1 MRQFTKIL
9 IANRGEIACRI
20 IKTAK
25 KMGIT
30 TVAVYSDADAGTPH
44 VKQADEA
51 YHIGGAASADSYL
64 KAETIIE
71 VALQSGAQAIHPGF
85 GFLSEN
91 AQFVAAVEAA
101 GLVFIGPDSHA
112 IEVMGDK
119 IESKKWAVKA
129 GVSTVPGTA
138 DAVSD
143 IKVAKAAAKD
153 IGYPVMVKASAGGGG
168 KGMRVVEDETG
179 LEEGMIA
186 AMNEARNAFGD
197 DRVFIEKFVVKPR
210 HIEIQILA
218 DGKGGAVYLGERECS
233 IQRRH
238 QKVLEEAP
246 SPFISETT
254 RKAMGEQAVA
264 LARAVSYRSAGTVEF
279 IVGADQDFYF
289 LEMNTRLQ
297 VEHPVTELVYGLDLV
312 EWMIRIAAGEA
323 LSLSQEEIKPTGWAM
338 EARLY
343 AEDPERDFLPSIGQL
358 VRYREPDGEGI
369 RVDSGV
375 EEGGAISM
383 FYDPMIAKLIAY
395 GTERTQA
402 IERLYEALDHYE
414 IKGIQSNRQFLS
426 AVLENDAYRAGDI
439 TTGFIASEFADGFTA
454 SQPEKAQRSKMMAL
468 ATALFWQSN
477 ERYYHQSGEQ
487 DFIVIDKAQGTD
499 SQEAVSLGL
508 NYEGGLQVKSAG
520 ADHVLSEVPTSGL
533 YKGLIDGIPF
543 AAQLGIDN
551 HHLTVTKGSSRLM
564 MQVLPA
570 RMAAYLQYMPVTQE
584 GAGADQVIA
593 PMPGLLTRLMV
604 KEGDVVQKGQ
614 NIAVIEAMKM
624 ENMLTAEANGIVKSI
639 KAEVGM
645 NLNVEDLIVELSLS
659 EDAG

>member
-1 MRQFTKIL
+1 MTQFTKIL

-25 KMGIT
+25 KMGIA

-51 YHIGGAASADSYL
+51 YHIGGSVSAESYL
-64 KAETIIE
+64 RAETIIE
-71 VALQSGAQAIHPGF
+71 VALKSGAQAIHPGF

-91 AQFVAAVEAA
+91 AQFVASVEAA
-101 GLVFIGPDSHA
+101 GLVFIGPDAHA

-138 DAVSD
+138 DAVTD
-143 IKVAKAAAKD
+143 IAVAKAAARD

-168 KGMRVVEDETG
+168 KGMRVVEDERA
-179 LEEGMIA
+179 LEDGMMA

-210 HIEIQILA
+210 HIEIQVLA

-246 SPFISETT
+246 SPFISQKT
-254 RKAMGEQAVA
+254 RQAMGEQAVA
-264 LARAVSYRSAGTVEF
+264 LARAVNYRSAGTVEF

-312 EWMIRIAAGEA
+312 EWMIRIASGEE
-323 LSLSQEEIKPTGWAM
+323 LRLSQEAIKPTGWAM

-343 AEDPERDFLPSIGQL
+343 AEDAERDFLPSIGQL
-358 VRYREPDGEGI
+358 VRYTEPAGEGI

-383 FYDPMIAKLIAY
+383 YYDPMIAKLVAY
-395 GTERTQA
+395 GADRDQA
-402 IERLYEALDHYE
+402 IGRLYDALDRYE
-414 IKGIQSNRQFLS
+414 ITGIQSNRQFLS
-426 AVLENDAYRAGDI
+426 AVLENDAYRSGDI
-439 TTGFIASEFADGFTA
+439 TTGFIASEFNDGFAA
-454 SQPEKAQRSKMMAL
+454 SAPQGDQRSKMMAL
-468 ATALFWQSN
+468 AAALFWQN
-477 ERYYHQSGEQ
+477 NARFYQEGGEQ
-487 DFIVIDKAQGTD
+487 DFVIVDKAQPDLGHKEVTI
-499 SQEAVSLGL
+499 GL
-508 NYEGGLQVKSAG
+508 NFEGGLHCQFSQA
-520 ADHVLSEVPTSGL
+520 AHVLSHLPESGL
-533 YKGLIDGIPF
+533 YTGLIDGSDF
-543 AAQLGIDN
+543 AAQLRIDN
-551 HHLTVTKGSSRLM
+551 HHVTVTKGSSRLV
-564 MQVLPA
+564 MQIVPA
-570 RMAAYLQYMPVTQE
+570 RMASYLAYMPVAEE

-593 PMPGLLTRLMV
+593 PMPGLLTRLLV
-604 KEGDVVQKGQ
+604 KEGDKVQKGQ

-624 ENMLTAEANGIVKSI
+624 ENMLTAEANGTVKSL
-639 KAEVGM
+639 KAEVGT
-645 NLNVEDLIVELSLS
+645 NLNVEDLIVELSL
-659 EDAG
+659 DDD

>member
-64 KAETIIE
+64 KAEIIIE

-402 IERLYEALDHYE
+402 IERLCEALDHYE

-499 SQEAVSLGL
+499 SQKAVSLGL